1 MKEELLNILILKHL
15 KGTSSPEE
23 KAQVEAWLKQN
34 KKLNSAHYHQIS
46 RIFQAAG
53 EVDFGLN
60 TDTCVEWEKLKA
72 ALSLAEAKTGREAK
86 VVSMQKPFSFLLKV
100 AAVLV
105 LTIGLG
111 WFFKEQLFPGPGEMA
126 KEFVVP
132 KGKIET
138 VTLADGSI
146 IRLNADSKLTV
157 AAGFNAK
164 NRQLTLEGE
173 GYFEVAKNAKIPFVI
188 QTGNVKTTVVGTVFN
203 LKAYPETESIRLTVI
218 EGKVRFEKHNKGL
231 LLEANKAAA
240 YQKTTASFKEESFDK
255 EKALG
260 WQRGKLV
267 FDNIPFSE
275 AIRMIERRYNLVVT
289 DRSGSGDRRVKI
301 TFDTSEKAE
310 AILRDLG
317 LLLGLKL
324 TIKQEIYTFS
334 K

>member
-1 MKEELLNILILKHL
+1 
-15 KGTSSPEE
+15 
-23 KAQVEAWLKQN
+23 
-34 KKLNSAHYHQIS
+34 
-46 RIFQAAG
+46 
-53 EVDFGLN
+53 
-60 TDTCVEWEKLKA
+60 
-72 ALSLAEAKTGREAK
+72 
-86 VVSMQKPFSFLLKV
+86 
-100 AAVLV
+100 V

-111 WFFKEQLFPGPGEMA
+111 WFFKEQFFSGPGEMA

-132 KGKIET
+132 KGRIET

-157 AAGFNAK
+157 APGFNAK

-173 GYFEVAKNAKIPFVI
+173 GYFKVAKNAKLPFVI
-188 QTGNVKTTVVGTVFN
+188 RTGKVKTTVVGTVFN

-218 EGKVRFEKHNKGL
+218 EGKVRFEKQNKGL
-231 LLEANKAAA
+231 LLEANKAAT
-240 YQKTTASFKEESFDK
+240 YQKATSSFKKEAFDK

-275 AIRMIERRYNLVVT
+275 ALRMIERRFNIVT
-289 DRSGSGDRRVKI
+289 SDQSGSGNRLVKI
-301 TFDTSEKAE
+301 TFDANEKAE
-310 AILRDLG
+310 TILHDLG

-324 TIKQEIYTFS
+324 TSEKGVYTFS